1 MKIRGRL
8 VFYVIHQMEKHGTI
22 LIECVQ
28 ILLMNRGMF
37 EWVCVLMNL
46 QHFLSQLHQ
55 ILVGQSL
62 SHRLIPIAFSSLSE
76 RIWKSI
82 TEISLFFKELCSN
95 TLKRDDL
102 LLMKQNIR
110 ILCMRHYLEVLF
122 NIDGCTHGKGF
133 SSMPPPSFSS
143 MPSQDHGMSSSNPF
157 NNMPSPDS
165 SSVPPSLIRTHGT
178 NSSYL
183 AAMDRR
189 PPSDTTLSKAIQPV
203 SPQLSRSN
211 IGASNSEMCNSEAF
225 PNPSSTPSSVH
236 GPDLPPPGELDQL
249 RRVLSFQTG
258 CKCNFSRNPETL

>member
-122 NIDGCTHGKGF
+122 NIDGCTHGKDGIRFYPSRPAANAISAGIQKLYDGF
-133 SSMPPPSFSS
+133 YPTWSDVSDCTK
-143 MPSQDHGMSSSNPF
+143 QGVF
-157 NNMPSPDS
+157 NEFME
-165 SSVPPSLIRTHGT
+165 
-178 NSSYL
+178 
-183 AAMDRR
+183 
-189 PPSDTTLSKAIQPV
+189 QP
-203 SPQLSRSN
+203 
-211 IGASNSEMCNSEAF
+211 
-225 PNPSSTPSSVH
+225 
-236 GPDLPPPGELDQL
+236 
-249 RRVLSFQTG
+249 
-258 CKCNFSRNPETL
+258 